1 MSNLEE
7 CIIKAHE
14 DGLADHI
21 AVRVGKGEQIL
32 NDCFYSADYEI
43 NSKTLFD
50 MASVTKIMTLLL
62 VMEAVDGG
70 SISLGD
76 SVSVSENAAGMGGS
90 QVFLSPGEQMSVE
103 TLVKCTVISS
113 ANDAAV
119 ALAEYVCW
127 SEEAFVARMN

>member
-50 MASVTKIMTLLL
+50 MASVTKIMVTTMLTLIAADRKLL
-62 VMEAVDGG
+62 NFDDKVNRFFRVRM
-70 SISLGD
+70 INRSL
-76 SVSVSENAAGMGGS
+76 
-90 QVFLSPGEQMSVE
+90 Q
-103 TLVKCTVISS
+103 
-113 ANDAAV
+113 
-119 ALAEYVCW
+119 
-127 SEEAFVARMN
+127 